1 MIFVTL
7 ADDHQLFVDS
17 LRMGLDLIPDISV
30 VATVYD
36 GSQLLASLDEDTPDV
51 VVMDLEM
58 PGVDGYEVLKNSAQ
72 LPPIIVVT
80 MHSAE
85 TERRK
90 VIAAGAAAFLPKST
104 PLNDLAAAI
113 RALAHGALLTDS
125 TTFREVLQENQEPI
139 LSPGPASLTT
149 REKELLTQLAM
160 GNTGTGELADRLY
173 ISEKTVKNHLASI
186 YVKLDVS
193 DRAQAAIEAIR
204 MGLAEPRIK

>member
-17 LRMGLDLIPDISV
+17 LRMGLDLIPDMSV

-36 GSQLLASLDEDTPDV
+36 GSQLLASLAEETPDV
-51 VVMDLEM
+51 VIMDLEM
-58 PGVDGYEVLKNSAQ
+58 PGVDGYEVLTNSSA

-104 PLNDLAAAI
+104 PLHDLAAAI
-113 RALAHGALLTDS
+113 RALANGDDLTDA
-125 TTFREVLQENQEPI
+125 TTFREIIEDHQEPV
-139 LSPGPASLTT
+139 LSPGPASLTK
-149 REKELLTQLAM
+149 REKELLAQLAT
-160 GNTGTGELADRLY
+160 GNTGTGELADHLF

-204 MGLAEPRIK
+204 LGLS